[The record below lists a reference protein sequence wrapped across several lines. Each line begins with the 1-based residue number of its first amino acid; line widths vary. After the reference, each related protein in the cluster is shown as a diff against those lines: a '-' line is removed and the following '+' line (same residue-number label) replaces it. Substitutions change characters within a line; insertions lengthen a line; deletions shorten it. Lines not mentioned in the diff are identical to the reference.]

1 MTQVFPQSI
10 GFRLVEEA
18 NDIARTQNIME
29 VSPVMLGG
37 FAAAK
42 ILVEALRR
50 SRLKPTRNRLQ
61 AALGGM
67 QKFDLGVFEL
77 IYTLT
82 DHSGLDFAD
91 LSIITVDGKFRR
103 WVKGAKPETLIG
115 FIPKKPL
122 AAIFAAGNME

>member
-42 ILVEALRR
+42 VLVEALRR
-50 SRLKPTRNRLQ
+50 SRLKPTRDRLQ
-61 AALGGM
+61 AALEEM
-67 QKFDLGVFEL
+67 RTFDLGGFEL

-91 LSIITVDGKFRR
+91 LSIITADGKFRR
-103 WVKGAKPETLIG
+103 
-115 FIPKKPL
+115 
-122 AAIFAAGNME
+122 